1 MLSSVHFYTLKIE
14 DNRIN
19 HKETRKIEGNEVD
32 SPTSSVP
39 IKFWRVALNFLGDD
53 MFLLHINKN
62 QIILF
67 ATYMHILSRQPL
79 LPHITWA
86 SEMNDELIT
95 PVTFDIIR
103 RYFLL

>member
-1 MLSSVHFYTLKIE
+1 
-14 DNRIN
+14 
-19 HKETRKIEGNEVD
+19 
-32 SPTSSVP
+32 
-39 IKFWRVALNFLGDD
+39 
-53 MFLLHINKN
+53 MFILHINKN
-62 QIILF
+62 RIILF